1 MTNAW
6 WAEPFLRGMDACVQ
20 KLHGYKH
27 VYSRGTVLQ
36 SRFVVADHPQGKK
49 DATFITE
56 VNSAFRAPD

>member
-6 WAEPFLRGMDACVQ
+6 WAEPYLRGMDACVQ

-27 VYSRGTVLQ
+27 VY

>member
-1 MTNAW
+1 
-6 WAEPFLRGMDACVQ
+6 LRGMDACVQ

-56 VNSAFRAPD
+56 VNSAFRVPD